1 MPSNLLPPPIGHGV
15 FSLSA
20 ARGLFLVL
28 VLSVFPGGNPRS
40 LGLPRSTPLCIGAD
54 SLRGGALLIRVFA
67 KFSRSKAEME
77 GQPCDIGRRSRR
89 RRREALSPKAGFCS
103 QKQVANF
110 ALGGQPRMPPQHTWH
125 GEGKEVLAEEDYL
138 RSPQHFFP
146 LSSLSLS
153 RPPTPSEL
161 PIPNAAAFKR
171 PLRSLG
177 RSSYSKSSFPTSKSN
192 VSGIS
197 QLCAHFYLYKLE
209 MCLWLS

>member
-20 ARGLFLVL
+20 ARGLFLFL

-40 LGLPRSTPLCIGAD
+40 LGLPLCIGAD

-67 KFSRSKAEME
+67 KFPRSKAEME
-77 GQPCDIGRRSRR
+77 GQPYDIGRAPGGEKHFR
-89 RRREALSPKAGFCS
+89 PKAGFCS
-103 QKQVANF
+103 QKQVVNF

-146 LSSLSLS
+146 LPSLSLS
-153 RPPTPSEL
+153 LLSPPPPPSFQFL
-161 PIPNAAAFKR
+161 MPQR
-171 PLRSLG
+171 
-177 RSSYSKSSFPTSKSN
+177 SN
-192 VSGIS
+192 VHCGVWDGV
-197 QLCAHFYLYKLE
+197 ATV
-209 MCLWLS
+209 